1 MFLVRV
7 RSSLLIVALVSN
19 LVLAGSLGAGPAHA
33 CTCAGIATPTE
44 GFRTSDAVF
53 AGEVIGL
60 GLDDPDPQDDIPLG
74 GVEFGV
80 RETWKG
86 LSERS
91 VVVYGQGEG
100 YGTSVTNTCDVVFDR
115 GKNYLVYAFSRGED
129 GSGLLGTNVCTP
141 TKPLAEA
148 GKDLQ
153 TLGSPTAMLPDTG
166 GFVSLKKL
174 GFLVVAFATNL
185 VL

>member
-44 GFRTSDAVF
+44 AFRTSDAVF

-60 GLDDPDPQDDIPLG
+60 GLDDPDPQDNIPLG
-74 GVEFGV
+74 GVEFSV
-80 RETWKG
+80 NEAWKG
-86 LSERS
+86 VSERS
-91 VVVYGQGEG
+91 VVIYGQGEG
-100 YGTSVTNTCDVVFDR
+100 YGTSVINTCDVVFDR
-115 GKNYLVYAFSRGED
+115 GKNYLVYASSGGED
-129 GSGLLGTNVCTP
+129 SSGLLGTNACTP

-148 GKDLQ
+148 EKDLQ
-153 TLGSPTAMLPDTG
+153 ALGEPTATLPDTG
-166 GFVSLKKL
+166 GFVSLKRL
-174 GFLVVAFATNL
+174 GF
-185 VL
+185 